1 MNNSPSKNQ
10 RVYTETACYAVY
22 LLLISPVFY
31 GIVEMSTVNRPL
43 FHLLLF
49 ATGFLTFTFM
59 EYIAHRFWMHGKE
72 IKHPG
77 KSLERHLDHHR
88 HPTELKITPRLRNT
102 LLSINVLLGLIAV
115 CSNNYITVF
124 TGLYSGFVYY
134 CFMHFFLHQP
144 WARKVL
150 PGLQASHIHHH
161 CKFPDRCFSTCTTW
175 WDRLFNTSV
184 PREVKIPPRIIAF
197 YFGKSGQ

>member
-1 MNNSPSKNQ
+1 MSKPFMNAK
-10 RVYTETACYAVY
+10 VYSESSCYAIF
-22 LLLISPVFY
+22 LLIITPVFY
-31 GIVEMSTVNRPL
+31 CITVAASTNRTL
-43 FHLLLF
+43 FHVLLCL
-49 ATGFLTFTFM
+49 TGFISFTFL

-72 IKHPG
+72 TKHPG

-115 CSNNYITVF
+115 YSNNYITVF
-124 TGLYSGFVYY
+124 TGLYTGFVYY

-144 WARKVL
+144 WARKIL
-150 PGLQASHIHHH
+150 PRLQASHIHHH

-197 YFGKSGQ
+197 YFGKSRH